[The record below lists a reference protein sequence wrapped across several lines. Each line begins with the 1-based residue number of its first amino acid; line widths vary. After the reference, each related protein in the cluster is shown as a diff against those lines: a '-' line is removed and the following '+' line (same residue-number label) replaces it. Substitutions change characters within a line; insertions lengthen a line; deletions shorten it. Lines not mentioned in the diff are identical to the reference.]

1 MYHYA
6 KKGKIFLIGI
16 GGIGMSG
23 LAEMLHNSG
32 YVVFG
37 SDLNEGSNVKR
48 LRELGI
54 NIKIGHKASNIIGAS
69 LIVYSSAINKNN
81 PEIIRAIKNKVP
93 LVGRAE
99 MLAEL
104 MRMKKTITVAGSHG
118 KTTTVSLISEI
129 FVTSGLDPTVVNGGI
144 INSLGS
150 NTRFGNSSWM
160 IVETDESDGSFIK
173 MPSFCGLI
181 TSIDDEHVDFYSGM
195 KHLEDAFKD
204 YINNISIFGLSVI
217 CSDDQR
223 AFHLAC
229 QNKRSDHIF
238 YGTSTKANYRAKNI
252 RVSQQGQIFDIDIK
266 IKNKKMITF
275 KNVIFSMHGK
285 HNLLNALGAIALSH
299 NLGVNF
305 KFIKKALK
313 NFKGVRRRMTLINKH
328 MNRRYFDDY
337 AHHPTEIRASLRAL
351 KALSKKR
358 LITVI
363 QPHRF
368 SRVKSTYNK
377 FSKSFIDSDIVI
389 VLPIFAAG
397 EKKIRGINASNLAK
411 IIKKNSQTKTIY
423 LDQFEKVENFLNN
436 EMKKGETVV
445 FMGAGN
451 ISRSAYNYVNSL
463 SNNNV

>member
-1 MYHYA
+1 MYHSI

-23 LAEMLHNSG
+23 LAEILHNSG
-32 YVVFG
+32 YQVFG

-48 LRELGI
+48 LKKLGI
-54 NIKIGHKASNIIGAS
+54 NIRIGHKASNITGAS
-69 LIVYSSAINKNN
+69 LIVYSSAISKNN
-81 PEIIRAIKNKVP
+81 PEIVGAMSNKIP
-93 LVGRAE
+93 LVSRAE

-118 KTTTVSLISEI
+118 KTTTISLISEI
-129 FVTSGLDPTVVNGGI
+129 FLVSGLDPTVVNGGI

-150 NTRFGNSSWM
+150 NTRLGHSRWM

-181 TSIDDEHVDFYSGM
+181 TSIDDEHVDFYNGM
-195 KHLEDAFKD
+195 KFLEDAFED

-217 CSDDQR
+217 CSDDHR
-223 AFHLAC
+223 AFNLASRH
-229 QNKRSDHIF
+229 KRSDHIF
-238 YGTSTKANYRAKNI
+238 YGTNNKANYRARNI
-252 RVSQQGQIFDIDIK
+252 RVSQQGQTFDVEIK
-266 IKNKKMITF
+266 IRNKKIITF
-275 KNVIFSMHGK
+275 KNIFFSMHGK
-285 HNLLNALGAIALSH
+285 HNLLNALGAIAISH

-305 KFIKKALK
+305 KFIRKALK
-313 NFKGVRRRMTLINKH
+313 NFKGVRRRMTLIKKY
-328 MNRRYFDDY
+328 MNRKYFDDY

-351 KALSKKR
+351 KALTKKR

-368 SRVKSTYNK
+368 SRIKSTYYK
-377 FSKSFIDSDIVI
+377 FSKSFIDSDMVI

-397 EKKIRGINASNLAK
+397 EKKIRGINASNLAE
-411 IIKKNSQTKTIY
+411 IIKKNSKTKTLY

-451 ISRSAYNYVNSL
+451 ISRFAYKYVNSL
-463 SNNNV
+463 SDCNV